1 MTRRQFLGIL
11 ATVPL
16 LRPASLLADVVPI
29 TQCEAFK
36 KEFNPYLEKPME
48 KFLDSIAARE
58 TGYNP
63 HKIGKKGER
72 SMYQMK
78 EETWERYTP
87 APFYLASLNPSLAHG
102 IAREHFAYLFNNW
115 EWPKDSQFPWV
126 DVHRSPRTATGGLDH
141 RPLAGQVYY
150 LALAWHYGL
159 EGMHKHGSNDEYA
172 LAIERLFLS

>member
-1 MTRRQFLGIL
+1 M
-11 ATVPL
+11 
-16 LRPASLLADVVPI
+16 LADVVPI

-36 KEFNPYLEKPME
+36 KEFNFDNPYLEPHAE

-58 TGYNP
+58 TGYNSR
-63 HKIGKKGER
+63 KIGKKGER

-78 EETWERYTP
+78 KETWERYTS
-87 APFYLASLNPSLAHG
+87 APFYLATLNRALAYEV
-102 IAREHFAYLFNNW
+102 AKEHFKYLFDNW
-115 EWPKDSQFPWV
+115 QWPKDSQFPWV
-126 DVHRSPRTATGGLDH
+126 DTHRSPRTSRGGLDT
-141 RPLAGQVYY
+141 RPLSAQVYY